1 MCYGHDKAF
10 DLVVHSKLLMKLL
23 AASMPAI
30 MVRIMLVMYLTQF
43 VNVRWCDAFSEV
55 FSLRNGCKQGAV
67 LSAIAYCVYVNG
79 LFEELVKNRS
89 GCWVGSTFLGLL
101 GYSDD
106 NFLLA
111 PSREALQSMLAI
123 CERYAEDHGL
133 KFSTDPSPKK
143 SKTRCLAFLQS
154 KRDIKPVVLCGNE
167 LPWVKSCKH
176 LGNTIVAAEDGN
188 IRSQDVMNKRAAYI
202 DKNNDILQE
211 FHFAHPRTTSEVNK
225 IHNTHFYGSVL
236 WNLSAKEVVKLEKT
250 WNVSIRRMFSLP
262 RETHCYLIEEVSDQ
276 VHIKTLMAKRF
287 LNFINSIR
295 KSRKYAL
302 RSLLRVIEFDTLSVT
317 GRNLRQ
323 IMLQTD
329 VQDVKMLKPI
339 DVKTKYRNV
348 PENEKY
354 RVGFIKEI
362 VDVRNNQ
369 LVVEGF
375 GDDELETILQH
386 LCVS

>member
-1 MCYGHDKAF
+1 MDMTKAF

-30 MVRIMLVMYLTQF
+30 VVRIMLVMYLTQF
-43 VNVRWCDAFSEV
+43 ANVRWCDAFSGV

-79 LFEELVKNRS
+79 LFEELVKNKS
-89 GCWVGSTFLGLL
+89 GCWVGRTFLGLL

-123 CERYAEDHGL
+123 CEKYAEDHGL
-133 KFSTDPSPKK
+133 KFSTDPDPKK
-143 SKTRCLAFLQS
+143 SKTRCLAFL
-154 KRDIKPVVLCGNE
+154 KTNRVIKPVVLCGNE
-167 LPWVKSCKH
+167 LPWVRSCKH

-188 IRSQDVMNKRAAYI
+188 IRIQDVMNKRAAYI

-211 FHFAHPRTTSEVNK
+211 FYFAHPRTTSAVNK
-225 IHNTHFYGSVL
+225 IHNSHFYGSVL
-236 WNLSAKEVVKLEKT
+236 WNLSANEVVKLEKT
-250 WNVSIRRMFSLP
+250 WNVSIRRMFNLP
-262 RETHCYLIEEVSDQ
+262 RETHCYLIEEISDQ
-276 VHIKTLMAKRF
+276 DHIQTLLAKRF

-295 KSRKYAL
+295 KSKKHAL
-302 RSLLRVIEFDTLSVT
+302 RNLLRVIEYDTLSVT
-317 GRNLRQ
+317 GRNLRT
-323 IMLQTD
+323 ILLQTD
-329 VQDVKMLKPI
+329 VQDVRNLKPS
-339 DVKTKYRNV
+339 DVKKKYRIL
-348 PENEKY
+348 PENEKF

-369 LVVEGF
+369 LEVEGF
-375 GDDELETILQH
+375 DDDEIEAILQH

>member
-1 MCYGHDKAF
+1 MCNGHDQA
-10 DLVVHSKLLMKLL
+10 SKLLMKLL
-23 AASMPAI
+23 ASSMPAI
-30 MVRIMLVMYLTQF
+30 VVRIMLVMYLTQF
-43 VNVRWCDAFSEV
+43 ANVRWCGAFSEV

-79 LFEELVKNRS
+79 LFEELVRNKS
-89 GCWVGSTFLGLL
+89 GCWVGRTFLGML

-123 CERYAEDHGL
+123 CEKYAEDHGL
-133 KFSTDPSPKK
+133 KFSTDPNP
-143 SKTRCLAFLQS
+143 FLQNN
-154 KRDIKPVVLCGNE
+154 RVIKPVVLCGNE

-188 IRSQDVMNKRAAYI
+188 IRSQDVRNKRAAYI

-211 FHFAHPRTTSEVNK
+211 FHFAHPRTTAEVNK
-225 IHNTHFYGSVL
+225 IHNTHLNGSVL

-250 WNVSIRRMFSLP
+250 WNVSIRRMFNLP
-262 RETHCYLIEEVSDQ
+262 RETHCYLIEELSDQ
-276 VHIKTLMAKRF
+276 EHVQTLLAKRF

-295 KSRKYAL
+295 KSKKHAL
-302 RSLLRVIEFDTLSVT
+302 RSLLRVIEYDTLSVT

-329 VQDVKMLKPI
+329 VQDVKILKPS
-339 DVKTKYRNV
+339 DVKTKYRFFLHMKNT
-348 PENEKY
+348 
-354 RVGFIKEI
+354 
-362 VDVRNNQ
+362 
-369 LVVEGF
+369 
-375 GDDELETILQH
+375 ELG
-386 LCVS
+386 SSKR